1 MSDTPVEA
9 PVDKPAVPEQRSYSG
24 LFLALLG
31 VAVLAAIAGLA
42 WSYHLSGRLTNA
54 EAQLAQA
61 QQSNQKLSSAL
72 DETNARLKVTTET
85 LGHSLGLTQ
94 QQLETRAQQLLRR
107 QEQQEAEAKRLA
119 SQQAATDQHVSSVSS
134 DVSSVKT
141 DVGGVR
147 TDLTQTQSELKNAES
162 QLQTMRGDLTGAN
175 TLIARNHDELE
186 ILKHKGDKNYYEF
199 TLNKG
204 QKQAVSTVSLELK
217 KADVKKSK
225 YTLDVYA
232 DDKKIEKKDKN
243 LNEPVQFYTGKDN
256 LLYELV
262 VNSVD
267 KNQVKGYIATPKNAP
282 VPVSTS
288 GQS

>member
-1 MSDTPVEA
+1 MSDTPSET
-9 PVDKPAVPEQRSYSG
+9 PVTGEQRSYSG
-24 LFLALLG
+24 LFLAVLAG
-31 VAVLAAIAGLA
+31 AVVAAIAGLG

-61 QQSNQKLSSAL
+61 QQNNQKLASAL

-119 SQQAATDQHVSSVSS
+119 SAQAATAQQVSSVSS
-134 DVSSVKT
+134 DVSTVKT
-141 DVGGVR
+141 DVGGVK
-147 TDLTQTQSELKNAES
+147 TDLTQTQTDLKNAVS
-162 QLQTMRGDLTGAN
+162 QLQTMRGDVNGQA

-186 ILKHKGDKNYYEF
+186 ILKHKGDRNYYEF
-199 TLNKG
+199 TLSKG

-225 YTLDVYA
+225 YTVNVYA

-288 GQS
+288 GQ

>member
-1 MSDTPVEA
+1 MSDTPVET
-9 PVDKPAVPEQRSYSG
+9 PAVPEERSYSR
-24 LFLALLG
+24 LFLVLLG
-31 VAVLAAIAGLA
+31 VAVVAAIAGLA

-119 SQQAATDQHVSSVSS
+119 SEQAATEQHVSSVSS
-134 DVSSVKT
+134 DVSTVKT
-141 DVGGVR
+141 DVGGVK
-147 TDLTQTQSELKNAES
+147 TDLSQTQTDLKNTQA
-162 QLQTMRGDLTGAN
+162 QLQTMKGDLNGAS

-199 TLNKG
+199 TLSKG

-217 KADVKKSK
+217 KADVKRSK
-225 YTLDVYA
+225 YTLEVYA

-267 KNQVKGYIATPKNAP
+267 KNQVKGYVATPKNAP

>member
-1 MSDTPVEA
+1 MNDMSEDPV
-9 PVDKPAVPEQRSYSG
+9 VVPEQRSYSG
-24 LFLALLG
+24 LFLVLLG

-54 EAQLAQA
+54 EAQLAQE
-61 QQSNQKLSSAL
+61 QQSNHKLASAL

-94 QQLETRAQQLLRR
+94 QQLETRAQQLLKR

-119 SQQAATDQHVSSVSS
+119 SQQAATAQQVSSVST
-134 DVSSVKT
+134 DVSGVKS
-141 DVGGVR
+141 DVGGVK
-147 TDLTQTQSELKNAES
+147 TDLTQTKTELKNTES
-162 QLQTMRGDLTGAN
+162 QLQTMRGDLTGAS

-267 KNQVKGYIATPKNAP
+267 KNQVKVYIATPKNAP

>member
-1 MSDTPVEA
+1 MGEIPVVPPPA
-9 PVDKPAVPEQRSYSG
+9 PDPVPEQRNYSG
-24 LFLALLG
+24 LFLGLLA
-31 VAVLAAIAGLA
+31 VAVVAAIAGLA
-42 WSYHLSGRLTNA
+42 WSYHLSGRVTNA
-54 EAQLAQA
+54 EAQLSQA
-61 QQSNQKLSSAL
+61 QQRNEKLAAAL

-134 DVSSVKT
+134 DVSTVKT
-141 DVGGVR
+141 DVGGVK
-147 TDLTQTQSELKNAES
+147 TDLSQTQTDLKNTQA
-162 QLQTMRGDLTGAN
+162 QLQTMKGDLTGAS

-186 ILKHKGDKNYYEF
+186 ILKHKGDRNYYEF
-199 TLNKG
+199 TLAKG
-204 QKQAVSTVSLELK
+204 KKQPVSTVSLELK
-217 KADVKKSK
+217 KADVKRSR
-225 YTLDVYA
+225 YTLEVYA
-232 DDKKIEKKDKN
+232 DDKKIEKKDKG

-267 KNQVKGYIATPKNAP
+267 KNQVKGYVATPKNAP
-282 VPVSTS
+282 VPVTTS
-288 GQS
+288 GQ

>member
-1 MSDTPVEA
+1 MGEIPVPPPA
-9 PVDKPAVPEQRSYSG
+9 PPPEQRNYSG
-24 LFLALLG
+24 LFLGVLA
-31 VAVLAAIAGLA
+31 VAVIAAIAGLA
-42 WSYHLSGRLTNA
+42 WSYHLSGRVTNA
-54 EAQLAQA
+54 EAQLSQA
-61 QQSNQKLSSAL
+61 QQRNEKLASAL

-107 QEQQEAEAKRLA
+107 QEAQEAEAKRLE
-119 SQQAATDQHVSSVSS
+119 SEQAATEQHVSSVSS

-141 DVGGVR
+141 DVGGVK
-147 TDLTQTQSELKNAES
+147 TDLTKTQADLKTAES
-162 QLQTMRGDLTGAN
+162 QLQSMKGDLDGHS

-186 ILKHKGDKNYYEF
+186 ILKHKGDRNYYEF
-199 TLNKG
+199 TLTKG
-204 QKQAVSTVSLELK
+204 QKKPVSTVSLELK
-217 KADVKKSK
+217 KADVKHSR
-225 YTLDVYA
+225 YTLEVYA
-232 DDKKIEKKDKN
+232 DDKKIEKKDRG

-267 KNQVKGYIATPKNAP
+267 KNQVKGYVSTPKNAP

-288 GQS
+288 GQ

>member
-1 MSDTPVEA
+1 MSDDPV
-9 PVDKPAVPEQRSYSG
+9 VVPEQRSYSG
-24 LFLALLG
+24 LFLVLLG

-54 EAQLAQA
+54 EAQLAQE
-61 QQSNQKLSSAL
+61 QQSNHKLASAL

-94 QQLETRAQQLLRR
+94 QQLETRAQQLLKR

-119 SQQAATDQHVSSVSS
+119 SQQAATAQQVSSVST
-134 DVSSVKT
+134 DVSGVKT
-141 DVGGVR
+141 DVGGVK
-147 TDLTQTQSELKNAES
+147 TDLTQTKTELKNAES
-162 QLQTMRGDLTGAN
+162 QLQSMRGDLTGAS

>member
-1 MSDTPVEA
+1 MSDTPSDTPSET
-9 PVDKPAVPEQRSYSG
+9 PVVPEQRSYSG
-24 LFLALLG
+24 LFLGLLA

-54 EAQLAQA
+54 EAQLAQE
-61 QQSNQKLSSAL
+61 QQSNHKLASAL

-85 LGHSLGLTQ
+85 LGHTLGLTQ
-94 QQLETRAQQLLRR
+94 QQLETKAQQLLKR

-119 SQQAATDQHVSSVSS
+119 NEQAATAQQVSSVST
-134 DVSSVKT
+134 DVSGVKS
-141 DVGGVR
+141 DVGGVK
-147 TDLTQTQSELKNAES
+147 TDLTQTKSELKNTES
-162 QLQTMRGDLTGAN
+162 QLQTMRGDLTGAS

-186 ILKHKGDKNYYEF
+186 ILKHKGDKYYYEF

-217 KADVKKSK
+217 KSDVKKSK

-288 GQS
+288 GQ

>member
-1 MSDTPVEA
+1 MSESETPSA
-9 PVDKPAVPEQRSYSG
+9 PEQRSFSG
-24 LFLALLG
+24 LFLGLLA
-31 VAVLAAIAGLA
+31 VAVVLAIGGLA

-54 EAQLAQA
+54 EAQLSQA
-61 QQSNQKLSSAL
+61 QQRNEKLASAL

-94 QQLETRAQQLLRR
+94 QQLETRAQQLLKR
-107 QEQQEAEAKRLA
+107 QEQQEAEAKRLE
-119 SQQAATDQHVSSVSS
+119 SEQAATEQHVSSVTS

-141 DVGGVR
+141 DVGGVK
-147 TDLTQTQSELKNAES
+147 TDLTQTQNDLKNTQS
-162 QLQTMRGDLTGAN
+162 QLQSMRGDLTGAN

-186 ILKHKGDKNYYEF
+186 ILKHKGDRNYYEF

-204 QKQAVSTVSLELK
+204 QRQPVSTVSLELK
-217 KADVKKSK
+217 KADVKHSR
-225 YTLDVYA
+225 YTLEVYA
-232 DDKKIEKKDKN
+232 DDKKIEKKDKG

-262 VNSVD
+262 VNSVN
-267 KNQVKGYIATPKNAP
+267 KNQVKGYIATPKSAP

-288 GQS
+288 GQ